1 MLRLTA
7 QCLASSEELGCK
19 TGHCD
24 VDDVVGDVVDDVV
37 GGVVDDVG
45 GVVDVVLR
53 RW

>member
-37 GGVVDDVG
+37 DDVVG

>member
-37 GGVVDDVG
+37 DDVVG

-53 RW
+53 RL

>member
-7 QCLASSEELGCK
+7 QCLASSEGLGCK

-37 GGVVDDVG
+37 DDVDD

-53 RW
+53 RL